1 MSNSN
6 NNNAIRVVA
15 AIDFG
20 TTFSGFAYAH
30 KSNPRNIIVHN
41 KWPNFSGYYKIP
53 TAVKYDESLNLTSW
67 GYSALAVK
75 PNKDIKSS
83 DIKPAEKFKLHLSNM
98 ENKPPLPKGLHHET
112 AITDYLR
119 EMGKIMKDA
128 IKKSYQNIDFFKQV
142 LIIVTIPAEFDIQT
156 IDTMREC
163 LFNAEIIDKKKSETL
178 KFTTEPEAAAI
189 HCMKILKELRIGV
202 DSSYIVVDCGGGTVD
217 LTTRKLMRGEKIGEI
232 TERKGDYCG
241 GIYIEEEFLKFLGEK
256 VGSSAINL
264 VKDKYYSQLQYM
276 LQEFCRRVK
285 FPFNGERDDFKPFD
299 LDLDEY
305 CPVIKQYVK
314 GTELDQMEEV
324 EWVIELKFEDVK
336 RMFDPIVAKILCL
349 IRTQLNAN
357 KNCKALFLVGG
368 FSESKYLQA
377 RVRKEYGQKIK
388 NIRVPTNPMV
398 AIVKGA
404 VQYGLRQEVVA
415 TRVLKWTYGTDV
427 ARRWKSD
434 DPVNRILPGGIVIEF
449 SKLAVKGE
457 IFPVDAGIQT
467 VFTPGHIF
475 QSEVGFDIYTA
486 ENENAKFCDSPGV
499 KLLGNWSINI
509 PITLSVRPILFIMS
523 FGEIEIEARAFN
535 LETGDRYDN
544 TFELDI

>member
-1 MSNSN
+1 MSNSSN
-6 NNNAIRVVA
+6 DAIRVVA

-30 KSNPRNIIVHN
+30 KSNPKDIIVHD
-41 KWPNFSGYYKIP
+41 KWPDFSGYLKIP
-53 TAVKYDESLNLTSW
+53 TAVKYDESLKLTSW
-67 GYSALAVK
+67 GFSALAEK
-75 PNKDIKSS
+75 PNKKIKSS
-83 DIKPAEKFKLHLSNM
+83 DIKPAEKFKLHLSKM
-98 ENKPPLPKGLHHET
+98 DDKNKPPLPEGLDPKT

-119 EMGKIMKDA
+119 EMGKIMKET
-128 IKKSYQNIDFFKQV
+128 IKSRWDIDFFKQV
-142 LIIVTIPAEFDIQT
+142 LIVMTIPAEFDSIAMDT
-156 IDTMREC
+156 IRDC
-163 LFNAEIIDKKKSETL
+163 LLNAGITDKKHSKNL

-217 LTTRKLMRGEKIGEI
+217 LTTRKLMRGEKIGET

-241 GIYIEEEFLKFLGEK
+241 GIYIEEEFLKFLADK

-264 VKDKYYSQLQYM
+264 VKDKHYGQLQYM
-276 LQEFCRRVK
+276 IQEFCRRVK
-285 FPFNGERDDFKPFD
+285 LPFNGQKDDFKPFD
-299 LDLDEY
+299 LDLEEY

-314 GTELDQMEEV
+314 GSELDQMEEV

-336 RMFDPIVAKILCL
+336 RMFDPIVAKVLCL

-357 KNCKALFLVGG
+357 KNCKAMFLVGG

-388 NIRVPTNPMV
+388 NISVPLNPMA
-398 AIVKGA
+398 AIVQGA
-404 VQYGLRQEVVA
+404 VRFGLRKEVVA

-427 ARRWKSD
+427 ARRWERG
-434 DPVNRILPGGIVIEF
+434 DPINRILPGGIIVEF

-457 IFPVDAGIQT
+457 IVPVDSGIQT
-467 VFTPGHIF
+467 VFTPGSIF
-475 QSEVGFDIYTA
+475 QSEVGFDIYTTD
-486 ENENAKFCDSPGV
+486 NENAKFCDSPGV

-509 PITLSVRPILFIMS
+509 PITLNVRPILFIMS
-523 FGEIEIEARAFN
+523 FGEIEIEAHAFN

>member
-30 KSNPRNIIVHN
+30 KSNPGNIIVHN

-142 LIIVTIPAEFDIQT
+142 LIIMTIPAEFDIQA

-163 LFNAEIIDKKKSETL
+163 LLKAEIIDKKKSENL

-217 LTTRKLMRGEKIGEI
+217 LTTRKLMR
-232 TERKGDYCG
+232 
-241 GIYIEEEFLKFLGEK
+241 
-256 VGSSAINL
+256 
-264 VKDKYYSQLQYM
+264 
-276 LQEFCRRVK
+276 EFCRRVK

-324 EWVIELKFEDVK
+324 EWVIELKFED
-336 RMFDPIVAKILCL
+336 
-349 IRTQLNAN
+349 
-357 KNCKALFLVGG
+357 ALFLVGG

-427 ARRWKSD
+427 ARGWKSD

-475 QSEVGFDIYTA
+475 QSEVGFDIYTT

-523 FGEIEIEARAFN
+523 FGEIEIEAHAFN